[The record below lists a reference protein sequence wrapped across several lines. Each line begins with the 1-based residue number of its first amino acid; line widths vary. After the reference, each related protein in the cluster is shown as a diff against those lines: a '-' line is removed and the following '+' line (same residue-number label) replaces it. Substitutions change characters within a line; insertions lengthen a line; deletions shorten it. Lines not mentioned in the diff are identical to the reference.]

1 MEQIFEKV
9 IEIEQRAKEVY
20 EDAVKQTK
28 QMKEELQ
35 REIHERENE
44 IKEMA
49 AAKIRQLEASGKKDV
64 DDRLERI
71 NRQVQEKLLQLDAI
85 ALENAKKWE
94 DVIFSRIIGE

>member
-20 EDAVKQTK
+20 EDAVEQTK
-28 QMKEELQ
+28 QMKETLQ
-35 REIHERENE
+35 RDIQERENE

-49 AAKIRQLEASGKKDV
+49 AAKIRQLSVSGEKDV
-64 DDRLERI
+64 DERLERI
-71 NRQVQEKLLQLDAI
+71 NRQVQEKLSQLEAV

-94 DVIFSRIIGE
+94 DLVFSKIIGE